1 MKRAMRLVSINILEG
16 LRPIAPRA
24 GERRLIDRNRADF
37 VKNMVADLQPDIMV
51 INEALYC
58 RLYDG
63 HDVDYARLF
72 RFPHQFAALYD
83 GAWGN
88 AIVSRF
94 PIVHTKEMRIYNR
107 GGLAVLIETPYG
119 QLSVASYHP
128 HPGRYP
134 ENKAQDFKALLEGIT
149 GPAVVCGDFNSIS
162 PEDEIDRH
170 ALIKACGTFSRDPE
184 ATVDQFL
191 RSGELV
197 FKTLAELGFADA
209 VPPAGRRYSIPTDL
223 LNKDKA
229 SAMRIDH
236 VFANETVDIV
246 DGEVAHSTASNLAS
260 DHHPVTIS
268 FCIGRKSDTC

>member
-1 MKRAMRLVSINILEG
+1 MRRAMRLVSINILEG
-16 LRPIAPRA
+16 LRPIAPLA
-24 GERRLIDRNRADF
+24 GERRLIDRNRADL
-37 VKNMVADLQPDIMV
+37 VKNMVADLRPDIMV

-63 HDVDYARLF
+63 QSVDYARLF
-72 RFPHQFAALYD
+72 GFPHQFAALYD

-94 PIVHTKEMRIYNR
+94 PIVRTKEMRIYNR
-107 GGLAVLIETPYG
+107 GGLAVLIETPHG
-119 QLSVASYHP
+119 LLSVASYHP

-134 ENKAQDFKALLEGIT
+134 ENKAQDFSELLEGVT
-149 GPAVVCGDFNSIS
+149 GPTVVCGDFNSIS
-162 PEDEIDRH
+162 PEDEFDRH
-170 ALIKACGTFSRDPE
+170 ALIEACGTFSCDPE

-197 FKTLAELGFADA
+197 FKTLAGLGFTDA

-223 LNKDKA
+223 LNTDKA

-236 VFANETVDIV
+236 VLANETVDIV
-246 DGEVAHSTASNLAS
+246 DGEVVHSEASNLAS
-260 DHHPVTIS
+260 DHHPVLIT
-268 FCIGRKSDTC
+268 FRIGQGHDTG